1 MGSRKIQA
9 ETVMHIIIPMSGLG
23 SRFVRAGYKDPKPL
37 IEIDGKPIIEH
48 VCDLFPGEDKITFI
62 CRKEHL
68 ENTNMREILMR
79 IRPTATIVECE
90 PHKLGPVYAVSL
102 MFDLI
107 DDDEEVIVNYCD
119 FGTYWHYKDF
129 LNHTRAR
136 SAEGAVP
143 AYKHFHPHM
152 LGSTNY
158 AFMRDD
164 QQWMLEIQEKKPF
177 TDNRMNEYASN
188 GTYYFKHGR
197 HVKKYFQQLMDLK
210 QDLNGEYYVSMV
222 YNLLRQDNL
231 PVSIYEIEH
240 MLQWGTPEDVQE
252 YNAWSRYFRGLVTR
266 PKQDLPAGAHI
277 NLIPMAGLGSRF
289 KKEGYTTPKPLIP
302 VSGKPMVVQ
311 AANALPPSEDI
322 RFICLTEHLSAYPL
336 AESIK
341 AYLPSAQML
350 ALDKLTEGQAITCL
364 AGLEGIDES
373 ASLFIAAC
381 DNSMVYDQQKLAE
394 LIASDVDAIAFTFK
408 NHISVKNNP
417 QMYGYV
423 KTDANDNA
431 VDVSVKVPLSDTPV
445 KDHAIVG
452 AFYFKSVALF
462 KQAVQSLVSA
472 NHRVNNEFY
481 VDSLIGELVEMGYRV
496 KPFLVDDYICWGTPN
511 DLKTFEYW
519 QSFFHKVDWH
529 PYSLIKDPM
538 MNPAAVAELDNTY
551 RTFRQ
556 EFE

>member
-1 MGSRKIQA
+1 
-9 ETVMHIIIPMSGLG
+9 MHIIIPMSGLG
-23 SRFVRAGYKDPKPL
+23 SRFVRAGYKEPKPL

-48 VCDLFPGEDKITFI
+48 VCDLFPNEEKITFI

-68 ENTNMREILMR
+68 ENTAMRDILMR
-79 IRPTATIVECE
+79 IRPTANIIACE

-119 FGTYWHYKDF
+119 FGTYWNYQDF
-129 LNHTRAR
+129 LHHTRSR
-136 SAEGAVP
+136 GAEGAVP

-164 QQWMLEIQEKKPF
+164 KQWMLEIQEKKPF

-197 HVKKYFQQLMDLK
+197 HVKKYFQQLMDAK

-231 PVSIYEIEH
+231 PISIYEIQH

-252 YNAWSRYFRGLVTR
+252 YNAWSHYFRGLVAHSQQPIKTA
-266 PKQDLPAGAHI
+266 PHI

-302 VSGKPMVVQ
+302 VSGKPMVIQ
-311 AANALPPSEDI
+311 AAAALPASSMT
-322 RFICLTEHLSAYPL
+322 RFICLAEHLASYPL
-336 AESIK
+336 AENIK
-341 AYLPSAQML
+341 SYLPSAEMI

-364 AGLEGIDES
+364 AGLEGADES
-373 ASLFIAAC
+373 APLFIAAC
-381 DNSMVYDQQKLAE
+381 DNSMVYDQTKLAE
-394 LIASDVDAIAFTFK
+394 LIASGVDAIAFTFK
-408 NHISVKNNP
+408 EHMSVKNNP

-423 KTDANDNA
+423 KVDNA
-431 VDVSVKVPLSDTPV
+431 ENVVDVSVKVPLSETPE

-452 AFYFKSVALF
+452 AFYFKTVKLF
-462 KQAVQSLVSA
+462 KQAVASLVA
-472 NHRVNNEFY
+472 KNKRVNNEFY
-481 VDSLIGELVEMGYRV
+481 VDSVIGELAQMGYDV

-529 PYSLIKDPM
+529 PYALDKDP
-538 MNPAAVAELDNTY
+538 NVDLSALASLDEKY
-551 RTFRQ
+551 RAFKQLQSEPQASARG
-556 EFE
+556 